1 MNDLIDH
8 IVNELEQKEYSVI
21 GISGHGGAGKTTF
34 ADALRARLG
43 DVNYINTD
51 PYITD
56 STLRKSTMLDYTV
69 DGKQHHYKMTA
80 CHPSAHH
87 LLSLERDVRMVRERV
102 GFYTIDVPYLERTWI
117 DPAKRVTII
126 EGMSVAFLEPHY
138 FDVSVYLYTD
148 SDTEF
153 ARRSVRDIQERGMD
167 PAYLKASHDERRLQY
182 ELFMH
187 PHREKFQ
194 TVVSTSDD
202 FWTVERG
209 TRKKTAHKER

>member
-1 MNDLIDH
+1 MNDLIDY
-8 IVNELEQKEYSVI
+8 IVDEVGQERHTVI

-56 STLRKSTMLDYTV
+56 SMLRKSAMLDYTV
-69 DGKQHHYKMTA
+69 DGQTHHYKMTA

-87 LLSLERDVRMVRERV
+87 LLSLERDVRMVREGI

-126 EGMSVAFLEPHY
+126 EGMCVAFLEPHY

-167 PAYLKASHDERRLQY
+167 LDYLKASHDERRFQY

-194 TVVSTSDD
+194 KVVSTSDNV
-202 FWTVERG
+202 WTIERSPQKN
-209 TRKKTAHKER
+209 RSS